1 MKKRSVRIIIVI
13 VVLIIGFLT
22 ASGYYFY
29 KFQKIKNNPELA
41 KQEETRVII
50 NKVGGL
56 MNLPKDE
63 EPILA
68 TVVGKEKLQDRNFF
82 KNAENGDK
90 ILIYVKAKKAI
101 LFRPSTEKII
111 EVSPLVSSGIGK

>member
-1 MKKRSVRIIIVI
+1 MEKRSLKIIIAI
-13 VVLIIGFLT
+13 ALLVVGFLS

-50 NKVGGL
+50 SKVGKL

-82 KNAENGDK
+82 RNSENDDK

-101 LFRPSTEKII
+101 LFRPSTGKII
-111 EVSPLVSSGIGK
+111 EVAPLVLSGISN